1 MSYSNYF
8 QSLIDAPRVQAEFPR
23 ARSHN
28 SETEYHTF
36 PSVVR
41 NINYVVGFN
50 KTEQAYTALG
60 IHLSTCE
67 ENKNFF
73 DILKG
78 QESKI
83 NAKIKAKFDM
93 ALWWQR
99 RDDDKSSVI
108 GLWRAG
114 NINSDAPTLE
124 ALKAWHIRTLLTF
137 KEVFTPEIHRVS
149 ARR

>member
-93 ALWWQR
+93 ELCWQR
-99 RDDDKSSVI
+99 RDDKVRSVI

-124 ALKAWHIRTLLTF
+124 ALKAWHIKTLLTF
-137 KEVFTPEIHRVS
+137 KEVFTPEIQL
-149 ARR
+149 